1 MMILNIIVYKILLHD
16 WQYQKLIQIII
27 TNYYIG
33 NLLCHFESTT
43 AMIAVGNR
51 KDFGSIVI
59 L

>member
-27 TNYYIG
+27 TNYYI
-33 NLLCHFESTT
+33 ESTT